1 MSSELEEEVR
11 KCGSCNLEKDIE
23 EYYTEKEYLHCEEC
37 RALLNKQR
45 KEENKKKNAELI
57 QNMDLLIDNLKN
69 KLNSNQ
75 INTTT
80 KIKIA
85 KLLSKNNL

>member
-1 MSSELEEEVR
+1 MEEMR
-11 KCGSCNLEKDIE
+11 KCEICNNEKDIE
-23 EYYTEKEYLHCEEC
+23 EFYTEKEYTHCEEC
-37 RALLNKQR
+37 RIFLNKKR
-45 KEENKKKNAELI
+45 KEENKKKNAELM

-69 KLNSNQ
+69 KLNSNEMKTA
-75 INTTT
+75 I